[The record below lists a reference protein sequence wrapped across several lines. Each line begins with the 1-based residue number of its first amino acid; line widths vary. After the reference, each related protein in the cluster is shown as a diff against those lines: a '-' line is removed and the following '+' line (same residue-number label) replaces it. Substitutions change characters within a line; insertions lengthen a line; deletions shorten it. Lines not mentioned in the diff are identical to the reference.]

1 MTAVI
6 FDPDNFRSIYPAF
19 ADETKV
25 SDEALEDC
33 FETAETIIGNDDGS
47 LIPYEPEATP
57 PVKVRQQ
64 ALYALTCHLATM
76 RYLWDA
82 TQAGALNHAAQGS
95 VSAGFAINTGSAE
108 WWNRTACG
116 ATAYMLLQRYASG
129 PAYFG
134 AVYVHRNG

>member
-6 FDPDNFRSIYPAF
+6 FDPENFRAIYPAF

-25 SDEALEDC
+25 SDEALVDC

-47 LIPYEPEATP
+47 LIPYKPEATP

>member
-6 FDPDNFRSIYPAF
+6 FDPTKFRAIYPAF
-19 ADETKV
+19 SDEV
-25 SDEALEDC
+25 RVPDEALEDC

-47 LIPYEPEATP
+47 LIPYKPNAQP

-82 TQAGALNHAAQGS
+82 TQAGAMTNAAQGS
-95 VSAGFAINTGSAE
+95 VSAGFAI
-108 WWNRTACG
+108 RVG
-116 ATAYMLLQRYASG
+116 ARA
-129 PAYFG
+129 PK
-134 AVYVHRNG
+134 

>member
-6 FDPDNFRSIYPAF
+6 FDPENFRAIYPAF
-19 ADETKV
+19 ADETRIP
-25 SDEALEDC
+25 DAALEDC

-47 LIPYEPEATP
+47 LIPYRLEATP
-57 PVKVRQQ
+57 PGKVRQQ

-82 TQAGALNHAAQGS
+82 TQAGALTNAAQGS